1 MTRLDA
7 ILSVPRS
14 AELAALLLR
23 LGLGAVFLAHAL
35 AKLLVF
41 TLPGTAAFFAA
52 SGFPGWTA
60 YPVFLAELLGGAA
73 LLAGLRTRLVALAL
87 LPVMAG
93 ALIVHL
99 PNGWMFS
106 GQGGGWEYVAF
117 LMIALGA
124 QALLGDGALAAGRLS
139 VAPNRNRPAS
149 RA

>member
-1 MTRLDA
+1 MNRIDT
-7 ILSVPRS
+7 ILTAPRS
-14 AELAALLLR
+14 TDLAALLLR

-35 AKLLVF
+35 AKPLVF
-41 TLPGTAAFFAA
+41 TLPGTVAFFAA

-73 LLAGLRTRLVALAL
+73 LLAGLRTRAVALAL

-93 ALIVHL
+93 ALLVHL

-117 LMIALGA
+117 LMIGLGA
-124 QALLGDGALAAGRLS
+124 QALLGDGAFAVSRLQ
-139 VAPNRNRPAS
+139 RG
-149 RA
+149 

>member
-1 MTRLDA
+1 MTRLDK

-14 AELAALLLR
+14 AELAALILR
-23 LGLGAVFLAHAL
+23 VGLGAVFLAHAL
-35 AKLLVF
+35 AKPFVY
-41 TLPGTAAFFAA
+41 TLPGTVAFFAA

-93 ALIVHL
+93 ALLVHL
-99 PNGWMFS
+99 PNGWMFA

-124 QALLGDGALAAGRLS
+124 QALLGDGALAAGRLQ
-139 VAPNRNRPAS
+139 RR
-149 RA
+149 